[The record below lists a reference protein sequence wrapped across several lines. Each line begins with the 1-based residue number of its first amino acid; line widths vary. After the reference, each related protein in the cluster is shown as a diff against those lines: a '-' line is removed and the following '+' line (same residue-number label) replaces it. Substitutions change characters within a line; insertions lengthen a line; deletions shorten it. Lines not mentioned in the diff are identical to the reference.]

1 VVGPLADNGGP
12 TRTHALLAGS
22 PAIEGA
28 VQACATALVDQR
40 YVARPQGNACD
51 IGAFEFTGFV
61 TPPLAVDASGTIN
74 PNTGVAIVSG
84 TITCPAPATVTIAA
98 TLRQSQ
104 KVGKVNTTVEAS
116 AETAAV
122 CGGTRPW
129 SVALAPATGGFKNG
143 TGTVTVRT
151 TAGPAYLRTAEA
163 SRAVKLVWGRK

>member
-1 VVGPLADNGGP
+1 MTAQDVGRACPQIP
-12 TRTHALLAGS
+12 ESSMPHHRTVTRT
-22 PAIEGA
+22 
-28 VQACATALVDQR
+28 D
-40 YVARPQGNACD
+40 
-51 IGAFEFTGFV
+51 
-61 TPPLAVDASGTIN
+61 

-84 TITCPAPATVTIAA
+84 TITCPAPATVTIGA

-116 AETAAV
+116 AETAVV

-143 TGTVTVRT
+143 TGTVTART